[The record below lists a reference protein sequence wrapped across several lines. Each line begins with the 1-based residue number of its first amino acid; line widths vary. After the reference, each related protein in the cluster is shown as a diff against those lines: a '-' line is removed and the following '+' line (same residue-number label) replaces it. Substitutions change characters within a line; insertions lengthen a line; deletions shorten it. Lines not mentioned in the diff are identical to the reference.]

1 MLSYAPFL
9 SRHVASLVME
19 INNLLFIHSDEY
31 FHHRSCF
38 VFPAV
43 TEYCFLEHK
52 YFDADMPILWRVG
65 DWIALLLE
73 CKTM

>member
-19 INNLLFIHSDEY
+19 INNLLFIQSDEY
-31 FHHRSCF
+31 FNYRSCF

-43 TEYCFLEHK
+43 KEYYFPEHR
-52 YFDADMPILWRVG
+52 YFDTGMPIRG
-65 DWIALLLE
+65 AWIVLLLE